1 MRCLLT
7 ILVCVTPV
15 FAIGQENLGAKVVRV
30 PLNQEQPSVIKLGIH
45 GITTIEFPM
54 KIEALDGYGF
64 SLNPA
69 PDGQDLFQI
78 SFNKGTNFI
87 SLKAIKPGA
96 EGNLRKRIHGHH
108 GFLLGVAELELHRLP
123 RRGRCGRLEE
133 FRE

>member
-15 FAIGQENLGAKVVRV
+15 FAIGPENLGAKVVRV

-64 SLNPA
+64 SLNPRRMA
-69 PDGQDLFQI
+69 RI
-78 SFNKGTNFI
+78 SFRYLSIKGPI
-87 SLKAIKPGA
+87 LYP
-96 EGNLRKRIHGHH
+96 
-108 GFLLGVAELELHRLP
+108 
-123 RRGRCGRLEE
+123 
-133 FRE
+133 